1 MLNRKFSNS
10 TSASTRNTLGI
21 APEVYEKLLERME
34 SNSKGNEIQDTR
46 RQHQRIPYHSPF
58 LNISLTS
65 RQMSRTNICVAT
77 RNISRS
83 GVSVLHSNFVHTG
96 TGTSVTL
103 QRLDS
108 STVTVRGTVVRCQ
121 HISGIVHE
129 IGIKFDVPIHPQE
142 FIRFLPLDAFRSV
155 TNVNPEDLSGNV
167 DIITSEQ
174 DKYGLFEDQL
184 VETNIH
190 LQCFANADEFL
201 LTEPSNERVV
211 IIVHERPTI
220 DGPKLAHK
228 LRASD
233 YNGPL
238 ILAGVADS
246 KQEMGA
252 FQLSSADTFLAMPF
266 DPDDLY
272 AALGEFLL
280 YEWKTETLQ
289 RIRSHKDPEAIQIIQ
304 DEFAKISVRL
314 DQLLRTKNMEGI
326 LNQCMILESISP
338 LVGARAL
345 TDLSHQL
352 VEALQESADFEQI
365 EDQINETR
373 LLISNMRNAA

>member
-10 TSASTRNTLGI
+10 TSSSTRNTLGI

-142 FIRFLPLDAFRSV
+142 FIRFLPLDSFRSV
-155 TNVNPEDLSGNV
+155 TSVNPEDLSGNV

-174 DKYGLFEDQL
+174 DKFGLFEDQL

-190 LQCFANADEFL
+190 LQSFANADEFL

-228 LRASD
+228 LRAGE

-365 EDQINETR
+365 EDQISETR